1 MASNAEQDRQELLDA
16 IQELTSA
23 VSKNSEKLDDA
34 VKKQVSSREKD
45 GKERKRLLQGN
56 IDLNKAQNL
65 NTLKLGGVI
74 NGMFRLRG
82 MLGNI
87 KSSNDQLVKSLARA
101 GQLTTQNYNDTLR
114 VFRNNNVGMTQALA
128 AFGDVVSMG
137 MTRFGKDVLLM
148 TGQLKVLG
156 LETKGLLQNVRFNS
170 EVLGMSVDGN
180 RTFAEKMVSSAMR
193 MGTSVDG
200 LVQAVNSMRQ
210 ATTNV
215 AAELGPTTA
224 RNMQVAAAMLGQS
237 TNEGQK
243 MVTDFMTSIMA
254 GPEAFMKAGRLGV
267 TAGVGM
273 SPMEIAQMTVAALG
287 RVRDLAPTTGA
298 GAQHVFAGLEQF
310 NIISREDVVLS
321 RMRNINIKKL
331 TDSQLKEVTK
341 NVGRMSFEQAWQNA
355 LFTVQEFSMKVMIG
369 IADMVGRFGN
379 LIPAIS
385 VGMTALGVLSSVIVS
400 IPVILSRILGTL
412 QFIAGKSAISG
423 ASSALS
429 NKFSGMVPSFIGPLT
444 PGKEMVRN
452 TLGRAGQ
459 VMSLAG
465 KALRVASWA
474 GVGMM
479 AFEAVKGLK
488 GVASGEAPDFLK
500 SLANSPGLVGDEF
513 LDSFNRDH
521 RDSKA
526 QRQESIKIQEE
537 QLGIM
542 RGGLS
547 KNPSESPLY
556 ALTAEMSRNILGL
569 NRLVELAEDG
579 NDMARGTLDNSVL
592 NKPIGILKP
601 GG

>member
-1 MASNAEQDRQELLDA
+1 MASNPEQDRQELLDA
-16 IQELTSA
+16 IEELTHA
-23 VSKNSEKLDDA
+23 VKDNSDKLDDA
-34 VKKQVSSREKD
+34 VKKQVSSRDKD
-45 GKERKRLLQGN
+45 GKERKKLLQGN
-56 IDLNKAQNL
+56 IDLNKTQNL
-65 NTLKLGGVI
+65 NTLRLGGVI
-74 NGMFRLRG
+74 RGMFSLHG
-82 MLGNI
+82 MLGNVR
-87 KSSNDQLVKSLARA
+87 SSNDQLVKSLAQA
-101 GQLTTQNYNDTLR
+101 GQLTRQNYGDTLR
-114 VFRNNNVGMTQALA
+114 TFRANNVSMTQAVA

-156 LETKGLLQNVRFNS
+156 IQTKGLLQNVRFNT
-170 EVLGMSVDGN
+170 EVLGTSIDGN
-180 RTFAEKMVSSAMR
+180 RTFAEQMVSSAMR

-224 RNMQVAAAMLGQS
+224 KNMQIAAAMLGQS

-243 MVTDFMTSIMA
+243 MITDFMTSIMA

-287 RVRDLAPTTGA
+287 RVRDLAPTAGA

-331 TDSQLKEVTK
+331 TDSQLKEATA
-341 NVGRMSFEQAWQNA
+341 NVSRMSFEQAWQNA
-355 LFTVQEFSMKVMIG
+355 LFSVQEFAMKAVVG
-369 IADMVGRFGN
+369 IANAVHRFGAIIPMIAVISTAVG
-379 LIPAIS
+379 LI
-385 VGMTALGVLSSVIVS
+385 VGFGSKTLVALKSIGGLIASIALFVKGGGLMLQGAGATAGGALFSSFSANAAGAVAAQRVFSRRLLASMLGRLTLVGAGIATVAM
-400 IPVILSRILGTL
+400 LGNWL
-412 QFIAGKSAISG
+412 MSQPKKGKSSG
-423 ASSALS
+423 TA
-429 NKFSGMVPSFIGPLT
+429 
-444 PGKEMVRN
+444 
-452 TLGRAGQ
+452 
-459 VMSLAG
+459 SLAG
-465 KALRVASWA
+465 LS
-474 GVGMM
+474 G
-479 AFEAVKGLK
+479 GLT
-488 GVASGEAPDFLK
+488 
-500 SLANSPGLVGDEF
+500 
-513 LDSFNRDH
+513 DSFMSDFKTDRD
-521 RDSKA
+521 DAKA

-547 KNPSESPLY
+547 TNPSESPLY

-579 NDMARGTLDNSVL
+579 NDMARGTLNNSVL

>member
-1 MASNAEQDRQELLDA
+1 MASNPEQDRQELLDA
-16 IQELTSA
+16 IEELTHA
-23 VSKNSEKLDDA
+23 VKDNSDKLDDA
-34 VKKQVSSREKD
+34 VKKQVSSRDKD
-45 GKERKRLLQGN
+45 GKERKKLLQGN
-56 IDLNKAQNL
+56 IDLNKTQNL
-65 NTLKLGGVI
+65 NTLRLGGVI
-74 NGMFRLRG
+74 RGMFSLHG
-82 MLGNI
+82 MLGNVR
-87 KSSNDQLVKSLARA
+87 SSNDQLVKSLAQA
-101 GQLTTQNYNDTLR
+101 GQLTRQNYGDTLR
-114 VFRNNNVGMTQALA
+114 TFRANNVSMTQAVA

-156 LETKGLLQNVRFNS
+156 IQTKGLLQNVRFNT
-170 EVLGMSVDGN
+170 EVLGTSIDGN
-180 RTFAEKMVSSAMR
+180 RTFAEQMVSSAMR

-224 RNMQVAAAMLGQS
+224 KNMQIAAAMLGQS

-243 MVTDFMTSIMA
+243 MITDFMTSIMA

-287 RVRDLAPTTGA
+287 RVRDLAPTAGA

-331 TDSQLKEVTK
+331 TDSQLKEATA
-341 NVGRMSFEQAWQNA
+341 NVSRMSFEQAWQNA
-355 LFTVQEFSMKVMIG
+355 LFSVQEFAMKAVVG
-369 IADMVGRFGN
+369 IANMIHDFGKIIPMIAVVATSVGLMVGFGGKT
-379 LIPAIS
+379 LAAIKGLAS
-385 VGMTALGVLSSVIVS
+385 VVAGIAMWIKGGGMFLQGAGAKAGGALFSSFGATVAGGVAAQRIFSGRMLASMLGRLTLVGAGITAVAMLGNWLMSQ
-400 IPVILSRILGTL
+400 P
-412 QFIAGKSAISG
+412 KKD
-423 ASSALS
+423 ASSGIA
-429 NKFSGMVPSFIGPLT
+429 
-444 PGKEMVRN
+444 
-452 TLGRAGQ
+452 
-459 VMSLAG
+459 SLAG
-465 KALRVASWA
+465 LSA
-474 GVGMM
+474 G
-479 AFEAVKGLK
+479 L
-488 GVASGEAPDFLK
+488 S
-500 SLANSPGLVGDEF
+500 
-513 LDSFNRDH
+513 DSFMSDFKMDRD
-521 RDSKA
+521 DAKA

-542 RGGLS
+542 KGGLS

-579 NDMARGTLDNSVL
+579 NDMARGTLNNSVL

>member
-45 GKERKRLLQGN
+45 GKERKKLLQGN
-56 IDLNKAQNL
+56 IELNKNQNL
-65 NTLKLGGVI
+65 NTLRLGGVI
-74 NGMFRLRG
+74 RGMFSLHG

-87 KSSNDQLVKSLARA
+87 KSSNDQLVKSLAQA
-101 GQLTTQNYNDTLR
+101 GRLTTQNYGDTLR
-114 VFRNNNVGMTQALA
+114 TFRANNVSMTQAVA

-156 LETKGLLQNVRFNS
+156 IQTKGLLQNVRFNT
-170 EVLGMSVDGN
+170 EVLGTSIDGN
-180 RTFAEKMVSSAMR
+180 RTFAEQMVSSAMR

-224 RNMQVAAAMLGQS
+224 KNMQIAAAMLGQS

-243 MVTDFMTSIMA
+243 MITDFMTSIMA

-287 RVRDLAPTTGA
+287 RVRDLAPTAGA

-310 NIISREDVVLS
+310 NILSREDVVLS

-331 TDSQLKEVTK
+331 TESQLKEATA

-355 LFTVQEFSMKVMIG
+355 LFSVQEFAMKAIVG
-369 IADMVGRFGN
+369 IAEAIHRFGKI
-379 LIPAIS
+379 IPMIAVIATTIGLVAGFGSKTIVALKAIRD
-385 VGMTALGVLSSVIVS
+385 VGLATLVWIKGRGIMQAAVPGISTGGHAVAGGLLAGQAARQSKWMTAGLLARMTGVGLALTAVAGLGSWLLSQ
-400 IPVILSRILGTL
+400 P
-412 QFIAGKSAISG
+412 K
-423 ASSALS
+423 
-429 NKFSGMVPSFIGPLT
+429 K
-444 PGKEMVRN
+444 KEM
-452 TLGRAGQ
+452 LG
-459 VMSLAG
+459 
-465 KALRVASWA
+465 
-474 GVGMM
+474 
-479 AFEAVKGLK
+479 
-488 GVASGEAPDFLK
+488 SGTDFLTGM
-500 SLANSPGLVGDEF
+500 ATWAT
-513 LDSFNRDH
+513 DSFMSDFKTDRD
-521 RDSKA
+521 DAKA

-542 RGGLS
+542 KGGLS

-579 NDMARGTLDNSVL
+579 NDMARGTLNNSVL